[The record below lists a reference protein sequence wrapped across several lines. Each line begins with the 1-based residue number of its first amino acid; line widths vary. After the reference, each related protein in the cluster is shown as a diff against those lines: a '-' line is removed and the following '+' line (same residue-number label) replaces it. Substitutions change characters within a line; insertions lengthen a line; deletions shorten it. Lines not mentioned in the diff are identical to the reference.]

1 MTRQVLNRGTIANDG
16 TGDTLRG
23 AALKIEQNIIEIYNK
38 LGDGD
43 ALTPLIDFDS
53 SGIIFKDS
61 AGGSFSSR
69 IGVVAPTASNL
80 IYVPNASGQLVMDAA
95 TQTLTNK
102 TLTSAVLTTPQ
113 INDTSANH
121 QYVVAV
127 SELAADRTVTLP
139 LLGAADEFT
148 FNSHTQTLVNKTLTA
163 PRIDN
168 IRMGDGDGIL
178 DSAGNEQLLFVADSS
193 SPVNYLRITSGR
205 TNVAPILKAVG
216 ESTTSLSLQGSGN
229 GAVQIDSKLVL
240 KTQSL
245 GSAGA
250 LSVNVPV
257 SIIVNNSGADYTL
270 PNGTQ
275 TGEVK
280 YITNTKNVNAVIK
293 PTSSNIGAVSTITLT
308 QNDSVMLMWFTNQ
321 WAIINTYG
329 ASTGSS
335 DPAVA

>member
-229 GAVQIDSKLVL
+229 GAVQVDSKLVL
-240 KTQSL
+240 GNDTIGSNGALNLNNPVTIIAKT
-245 GSAGA
+245 SAGA
-250 LSVNVPV
+250 
-257 SIIVNNSGADYTL
+257 YTL
-270 PNGTQ
+270 ANGTQ
-275 TGEVK
+275 TGEIK
-280 YITNTKNVNAVIK
+280 YITNTQNHNAVIT
-293 PTSSNIGAVSTITLT
+293 PANLSGYSTITLGL
-308 QNDSVMLMWFTNQ
+308 NDSVMLMYLATGTTWV
-321 WAIINTYG
+321 IINNQDATL
-329 ASTGSS
+329 A
-335 DPAVA
+335 